1 MKTTALVL
9 AALLA
14 TSGIALADGP
24 NSTKKKVSTAPPPAQ
39 VQSGKVN
46 CIFSGLFSGLA
57 NGKTAEQPVQPRLGY
72 VGDPW
77 IVPSFF

>member
-1 MKTTALVL
+1 MKNASLVL

-14 TSGIALADGP
+14 TSGIALADGA
-24 NSTKKKVSTAPPPAQ
+24 SKKKVSTPPPSEQ
-39 VQSGKVN
+39 VQPGKVN
-46 CIFSGLFSGLA
+46 CIFGGLFSGSA
-57 NGKTAEQPVQPRLGY
+57 NGTTAEQPVQPRLGY

>member
-1 MKTTALVL
+1 MKNASLVL

-14 TSGIALADGP
+14 TSGIAHADGP
-24 NSTKKKVSTAPPPAQ
+24 NSTKKKAATASPPAQ

-46 CIFSGLFSGLA
+46 CIFGGWA
-57 NGKTAEQPVQPRLGY
+57 NGKTEEQPIQPRLGY
-72 VGDPW
+72 IGDPW

>member
-1 MKTTALVL
+1 MKTIALVL
-9 AALLA
+9 AALLG
-14 TSGIALADGP
+14 TSGIALADGAP
-24 NSTKKKVSTAPPPAQ
+24 KKKVSTPPPSAQ

-46 CIFSGLFSGLA
+46 CIFSGLA
-57 NGKTAEQPVQPRLGY
+57 NGRTAEKPITPRLGY